1 MDISFQLSSAI
12 PTMKLL
18 GYMANL
24 YLTIYMFSRV
34 IVTFYIPTKYEGSNI
49 PIGTTTLV
57 IAYLFF
63 FFFFIAILVDL
74 KWYFI
79 VGLICNFPMANYIEH
94 LFMSFFAILYI
105 L

>member
-63 FFFFIAILVDL
+63 FFLYSHLSGSKVVFYCGFNLQ
-74 KWYFI
+74 
-79 VGLICNFPMANYIEH
+79 FPDG
-94 LFMSFFAILYI
+94 
-105 L
+105 